1 MKHLDHSTVTGLVVA
16 MANTIRRWHPM
27 GVIMEPK
34 CYPIPRGGIPVA
46 YLLKAHI
53 SNLTI
58 VDDPKDADFFV
69 DDLIDSGATR
79 AKYLLQYP
87 DKGFFAMLDKHKLL
101 AYKDEWIVFPWEK
114 TAAGKD
120 ESGND
125 IVTRLLQLVGEDPS
139 REGLQETPAR
149 VVKAWR
155 HWCSGYEKNP
165 ADIMKVF
172 KDGGEQYNQMVI
184 VKDIPIYS
192 HCEHHLA
199 PIFGTASIAYIPN
212 GKIVGLSKLSRLADM
227 FARRLQ
233 VQERL
238 TEQIA
243 DALVEH
249 LAPVGVGVII
259 HARHLCMESR
269 GICQQGHHTITT
281 ALRGAIKD
289 EPQTRAEFLK
299 LSS

>member
-1 MKHLDHSTVTGLVVA
+1 
-16 MANTIRRWHPM
+16 M

-34 CYPIPRGGIPVA
+34 CYPIPRGGVPVA

-53 SNLTI
+53 ANLTI
-58 VDDPKDADFFV
+58 VDDPKDADFLV

-87 DKGFFAMLDKHKLL
+87 DKGFFAMLDKDKLL
-101 AYKDEWIVFPWEK
+101 AYKGEWIVFPWEK

-125 IVTRLLQLVGEDPS
+125 IIIRLLQLVGEDPN
-139 REGLQETPAR
+139 REGLLETPAR

-155 HWCSGYEKNP
+155 HWCSGYNQNP

-172 KDGGEQYNQMVI
+172 EDGAEGCDQMV
-184 VKDIPIYS
+184 VRKNIPIYS

-199 PIFGTASIAYIPN
+199 AIIGECTIAYIPR
-212 GKIVGLSKLSRLADM
+212 GKVLGLSKLDRLADI

-238 TEQIA
+238 TNQIA

-249 LAPVGVGVII
+249 LDPIGVGVWIS
-259 HARHLCMESR
+259 ARHLCVESR
-269 GICQQGHHTITT
+269 GVQHASSDTVTQ
-281 ALRGAIKD
+281 ALRGAMRD
-289 EPQTRAEFLK
+289 DPATRAEFLA
-299 LSS
+299 LARS